1 MWSLSKPIRVILVL
15 LGISLFGQ
23 LAQAKYGGGSGTADD
38 PYHIAT
44 AADLI
49 ALGETPEDYAKH
61 FILTADIDLAG
72 HVFDK
77 AVIAPDCAG
86 SHPIEPPFWGWFAGT
101 PFAGIFH
108 GNDHKIVNLVIA
120 GGKCVGLFGGLGPG
134 AEVRDLGVV
143 NVNASSSYGPVGA
156 LAGYNLGYV
165 NRCYCTGQVHAYAK
179 VGGLVGGNGGTV
191 TASYST
197 ASVSGS
203 SAGGLVGGNEGG
215 SVTHCYSAGAV
226 DGEAFVGGLVAINS
240 YNGIVLGCYSTA
252 AVRSS
257 YGSFGAGGLV
267 GSNAG
272 VVSISY
278 STGAVRASG
287 RYSRVGG
294 LVGHNHGDVTQCY
307 ATGAVSGGTDGEIGG
322 VVGRAEYG
330 SSVTSSFWD
339 VQTSGTTRM
348 GGGAN
353 SSDEYGKLTA
363 QMRDVRL
370 YLEAGWDFV
379 GESPNGL
386 HEVWQM
392 PEGGGYPVLAIFN
405 GYAPPPLR
413 GSGTLQDA
421 YVISSASELGAMIHH
436 NPDAHYRLGGAIDLS
451 GVRWGLAVM
460 PLFGGKLNGNGLTIS
475 HLTIRGHSGL
485 GLLGRIES
493 GAQVTDLGVVDVN
506 IIGSGVDVGALVGQ
520 NNGEVRRCYSSGT
533 VRGESYVGGL
543 VGENWYGSISTSY
556 STGTVSGDSHVGGLV
571 GLSCGRVT
579 DLTDCYARGA
589 ANGEEAVGGLVGSVG
604 SGGIV
609 VRCYSTAVV
618 GGNDDVGGLVGDV
631 GPRRMAVQASVWDME
646 ASGQSGSDAG
656 VGLTTA
662 EMMDPAML
670 ALNGF
675 GDDPNWVLDPGSDYP
690 RLAWEKTSGQIIP
703 QPDID
708 WLAGQGTAS
717 DPYEIGTAD
726 QLILLG
732 KAPILWDKHFVL
744 CADINLDPNLPNVPV
759 FGQAVIPVFT
769 GVFDGGGHTISHLT
783 IQGGNYLGLFG
794 QIEAPAEVRYLA
806 LGDVNVVGR
815 GDDIGSLAGSNTGRV
830 IRCSSTGAV
839 KGATHVGGLVGNN
852 AISRYPQPDI
862 PGTIAQCFS
871 TAVVS
876 GTYNV
881 GGLVGVNPSLTGH
894 IACSYSDGRVSGDSV
909 VGGLVGG
916 NGGYVTECYSR
927 GSATGVSCV
936 GGLVGDNTGYYGAE
950 DWDGHVTTCYSTGSV
965 TCADIGGGLVGGSY
979 AGVEACFWNTQTSG
993 QTTSAGGT
1001 GKTTAQMQMR
1011 STFLD
1016 AGWDFV
1022 GKSATGTEDIWAI
1035 CEGVDYPHLAWEFVI
1050 GDFDSDADTD
1060 FADFCI
1066 LAEHWLAADGSFWC
1080 GQGCD
1085 LTNDGSVNWQDLM
1098 VLADSW
1104 LTGMAQ

>member
-1 MWSLSKPIRVILVL
+1 MTKAGNSQIMRTITLLITIFSLSLP
-15 LGISLFGQ
+15 
-23 LAQAKYGGGSGTADD
+23 AYAKYSGGIGEPND
-38 PYHIAT
+38 PYQIAT
-44 AADLI
+44 AEDLML
-49 ALGETPEDYAKH
+49 LGDSPEDYDKH
-61 FILTADIDLAG
+61 FILTADIDLNPNLPG
-72 HVFDK
+72 RKVFDK
-77 AVIAPDCAG
+77 AVIAPDRAG
-86 SHPIEPPFWGWFAGT
+86 SHPIEPPFWGRFAGT
-101 PFAGIFH
+101 PFAGVFR
-108 GNDHKIVNLVIA
+108 GNQHKIANLVVA
-120 GGKCVGLFGGLGPG
+120 GSKSVGLFGGLGPE
-134 AEVRDLGVV
+134 AEVSDLGVV
-143 NVNASSSYGPVGA
+143 NVNANSSYGPVGA

-165 NRCYCTGQVHAYAK
+165 NRCYCTGEVHAYAQ

-203 SAGGLVGGNEGG
+203 WAGGLVGGNEGG
-215 SVTHCYSAGAV
+215 CVTHSYSAGAV

-240 YNGIVLGCYSTA
+240 NGIVLGCYSTA

-267 GSNAG
+267 GSNSG

-287 RYSRVGG
+287 RFSRVGG
-294 LVGHNHGDVTQCY
+294 LVGHNHRDVTQCY

-348 GGGAN
+348 GGRAS

-386 HEVWQM
+386 HEAWQM

-405 GYAPPPLR
+405 GYTPPSLR
-413 GSGTLQDA
+413 GSGTRQDPHI
-421 YVISSASELGAMIHH
+421 ISSALELGAMIHH
-436 NPDAHYRLGGAIDLS
+436 YPDAHYRLAEPIVLS
-451 GVRWGLAVM
+451 GVRWSMAVM
-460 PLFGGKLNGNGLTIS
+460 PLLGGTFDGNGLTIS
-475 HLTIRGHSGL
+475 DLTIRGHSRL

-506 IIGSGVDVGALVGQ
+506 VIGSGMYVGALVGQ
-520 NNGEVRRCYSSGT
+520 NNGDVRRCYSSGI
-533 VRGESYVGGL
+533 VRGESSIGGL
-543 VGENWYGSISTSY
+543 VGDNWYGSISTSY
-556 STGTVSGDSHVGGLV
+556 STGTVSGDSYVGGLV
-571 GLSCGRVT
+571 GLSSGRV
-579 DLTDCYARGA
+579 TDCYARGA
-589 ANGEEAVGGLVGSVG
+589 ANGEEAVGGLVGSAG

-631 GPRRMAVQASVWDME
+631 GYRKAGVLAGIWDME
-646 ASGQSGSDAG
+646 TSGQSGSDGG

-662 EMMDPAML
+662 EMMDPYML
-670 ALNGF
+670 GLNGF
-675 GDDPNWVLDPGSDYP
+675 SNDPNWVLDPGRDYP
-690 RLAWEKTSGQIIP
+690 RLAWEGTPGDIIHEP
-703 QPDID
+703 EID
-708 WLAGQGTAS
+708 WLEGSGSAES
-717 DPYEIGTAD
+717 PYRIDSPE
-726 QLILLG
+726 QLIMLG
-732 KAPILWDKHFVL
+732 KASILWDRSFVL

-815 GDDIGSLAGSNTGRV
+815 GDDIGSLAGSNTGMV

-839 KGATHVGGLVGNN
+839 KGVDHVGGLVGNN
-852 AISRYPQPDI
+852 AISRYGQPDI

-881 GGLVGVNPSLTGH
+881 GGLVGDNPSLTGH
-894 IACSYSDGRVSGDSV
+894 IACSYSDGRVSGDSA
-909 VGGLVGG
+909 VGGFVGR

-936 GGLVGDNTGYYGAE
+936 GGLVGSNTGFYVAE
-950 DWDGHVTTCYSTGSV
+950 DWNGDVTTCYSTGSV
-965 TCADIGGGLVGGSY
+965 TCADIGGGLVGESY
-979 AGVEACFWNTQTSG
+979 AGVEACFWDTQISG

-1001 GKTTAQMQMR
+1001 GKTTAEMQTAK
-1011 STFLD
+1011 TFLD

-1022 GKSATGTEDIWAI
+1022 GETANGTEDIWWI
-1035 CEGVDYPHLAWEFVI
+1035 LEGQDYPRLWWE
-1050 GDFDSDADTD
+1050 AD
-1060 FADFCI
+1060 
-1066 LAEHWLAADGSFWC
+1066 
-1080 GQGCD
+1080 
-1085 LTNDGSVNWQDLM
+1085 NN
-1098 VLADSW
+1098 
-1104 LTGMAQ
+1104 